1 MVYDEPKRWAEFIPL
16 TLWAYRTSKRT
27 STQATPFSLV
37 YRAEAVFPVEILEPS
52 ARLVLASKINDSRE
66 RIHDVEAIDE
76 RRSKAEQKW
85 SAYQERISRAYNKR
99 VKIRPIRVGDLV
111 LKAAGHIQKGTNASK
126 FSPKWEGPYV
136 VREAYDSG
144 YFLIS
149 RPDLNGYLAPMNGRW
164 LKLYFT

>member
-1 MVYDEPKRWAEFIPL
+1 MGILSRMVFDEPKRWADFTPL
-16 TLWAYRTSKRT
+16 VLWAYRTLKRT
-27 STQATPFSLV
+27 PTQATPFSLV
-37 YRAEAVFPVEILEPS
+37 YGVEAVVPIEILEPS
-52 ARLVLASKINDSRE
+52 ARLTLASKINDPRE

-85 SAYQERISRAYNKR
+85 STYQERISRAYNKR
-99 VKIRPIRVGDLV
+99 VKIRPIKVGDLV
-111 LKAAGHIQKGTNASK
+111 LKAAGHIQKGTNVSK

-149 RPDLNGYLAPMNGRW
+149 RPDSNEY
-164 LKLYFT
+164 